1 MTYELITYKDKDT
14 LFFVGHEVAE
24 FLGYINQ
31 YGPVGRYVS
40 ENNKIK
46 FKDLKS
52 LIKIPEQDGKTV
64 LINKTGVI
72 ELMEKTARPFT
83 EKIKNCFEKYGI
95 YTYFVNRNKNN
106 NNNTKFIPDSKDII
120 VNNNLTVYSYIK
132 DNIHYGYFIG
142 AEINNLLG
150 FNNNSKALRFVP
162 EKNKLLFK
170 DYIGIKEPSIDPRS
184 ILIDKDAVEL
194 LYSKYDGELDIFK
207 YFNIIKKNKI
217 VNVDEEKVD
226 NSDINIQENINE
238 KNDNLDTNIQ
248 ENIKE
253 KNDNL
258 DTNIQENINEINSNI
273 NVYSDYFVANQIA
286 PLLGYNSSITS
297 YVSSENKIKFNDY
310 KGVKEPK
317 LNARTILINRNGIR
331 EILLKTKKSINDE
344 IKKFIEKY
352 NIEIENE
359 GEKLILNDLTMY
371 SYISNHLCFEYFVG
385 YEIASLIGY
394 SNTTQVIQSSVSK
407 CNQLLFKD
415 YPGTKEPLL
424 DPKTILITRDGAI
437 EILLKTRKMITPDV
451 ESFLKK
457 FHIDLTNKKCLT
469 KEQATLSEILK
480 VFKVEK
486 IEVQYP
492 VGKYNVDAY
501 FPEYKFIVEC
511 DENNHNDRDPMN
523 ERIRAE
529 YINSTLKID
538 NTHWIRYN
546 PDEKDFEISKVYREI
561 YLMIVRLKDNIPFM
575 KTCTKCLESKM
586 STLFDN
592 DKNSGDNKHNSCKDC
607 DRIYGERKRQKKKLL
622 KEQEEQKDENKE
634 EVIITKKKCIKCEL
648 DLDLDNFH
656 KCSNIKDGYRN
667 ECIDCYKLR
676 KKKITEMKKEIPLTK
691 ICSHCNEQKS
701 SSDFYKR
708 ATSLDGLYGRCKKC
722 MSNWEKQNKK
732 QKKQNN

>member
-1 MTYELITYKDKDT
+1 MSNELISYTDDNHT
-14 LFFVGHEVAE
+14 LYFVGHQIAS
-24 FLGYINQ
+24 FLGYMSP
-31 YGPVGRYVS
+31 YSPVGRYVS

-83 EKIKNCFEKYGI
+83 EEIKNCFESYCI
-95 YTYFVNRNKNN
+95 YTYFVNRNKNI
-106 NNNTKFIPDSKDII
+106 NNNTKFIPDDKHII

-142 AEINNLLG
+142 DEINKLLG

-162 EKNKLLFK
+162 EKNKLLFR
-170 DYIGIKEPSIDPRS
+170 DYIGTKEPSVDPRT
-184 ILIDKDAVEL
+184 ILIDKNAVEL
-194 LYSKYDGELDIFK
+194 LYSKYNGEIDIFK
-207 YFNIIKKNKI
+207 HFNIKKIENKDKICDEIKETTCNKKEP
-217 VNVDEEKVD
+217 NDTEKITD
-226 NSDINIQENINE
+226 SKINI
-238 KNDNLDTNIQ
+238 
-248 ENIKE
+248 
-253 KNDNL
+253 
-258 DTNIQENINEINSNI
+258 
-273 NVYSDYFVANQIA
+273 YSEYFVANQIL
-286 PLLGYNSSITS
+286 PLLELNNSSRIIQL
-297 YVSSENKIKFNDY
+297 YVSNENKIKFSDY

-394 SNTTQVIQSSVSK
+394 SNTTQVIQSNVSK

-511 DENNHNDRDPMN
+511 DENNHNDRDPMQ

-546 PDEKDFEISKVYREI
+546 PDEKDFEISKVYRDI

-586 STLFDN
+586 SSLFDN

-607 DRIYGERKRQKKKLL
+607 DRIYGERKRQKKKLI
-622 KEQEEQKDENKE
+622 KEQEEQKDENKK

-656 KCSNIKDGYRN
+656 KCANIKDGYRN

-722 MSNWEKQNKK
+722 MSNWEKKNKK
-732 QKKQNN
+732 TKKT